1 VSGDIILVHG
11 LWMPRVAMTLLAAR
25 LARAGHRVHS
35 FGYRG
40 RAPLAS
46 NIERLAR
53 FVRERFD
60 GRPAHFVGHSLG
72 GVLVYD
78 TLSQHPDLASGHVVL
93 LGAPV
98 RGCHA
103 GRRLGGAALGR
114 WLLGACRERWHEHE
128 ARWTRREPLG
138 VIAGTL
144 PVGLGRLLGALPGD
158 NDGVVRVDETR
169 VHGMAEQVL
178 VREPHSLLTVS
189 PRVAALTAQFLRSGS
204 FA

>member
-1 VSGDIILVHG
+1 MSGEIILVHG

-25 LARAGHRVHS
+25 LAREGFRVHT

-53 FVRERFD
+53 FTHERVN
-60 GRPAHFVGHSLG
+60 GQPPHFVGHSLG

-78 TLSQHPDLASGHVVL
+78 TLSRHPDLASGHVVL

-103 GRRLGGAALGR
+103 GRRLSGAAVGR
-114 WLLGACRERWHEHE
+114 WLLGACRERWQEHE

-144 PVGLGRLLGALPGD
+144 PVGLGRLLGVLPGD
-158 NDGVVRVDETR
+158 NDGVVRVEETR
-169 VHGMAEQVL
+169 VDGMSDQAL

-189 PRVAALTAQFLRSGS
+189 TRVAALTAQFLRAGR

>member
-1 VSGDIILVHG
+1 
-11 LWMPRVAMTLLAAR
+11 MPRVAMTLLAAR
-25 LARAGHRVHS
+25 LARAGYRVHS

-53 FVRERFD
+53 FAREHVD

-78 TLSQHPDLASGHVVL
+78 TLSRHPELASGHVVL

-103 GRRLGGAALGR
+103 GRRLGGAAVGR
-114 WLLGACRERWHEHE
+114 WLLGACRERWQEHE
-128 ARWTRREPLG
+128 ARWMRREPLG

-144 PVGLGRLLGALPGD
+144 PLGLGRLLGTLPGD
-158 NDGVVRVDETR
+158 NDGVVRVDETG
-169 VHGMAEQVL
+169 VDGMSDRAL

>member
-1 VSGDIILVHG
+1 MNGEVILVHG
-11 LWMPRVAMTLLAAR
+11 LWMPRVAMTLLATR
-25 LARAGHRVHS
+25 LGRAGYRVHS

-46 NIERLAR
+46 NVERLAC
-53 FVRERFD
+53 FAREHFD

-78 TLSQHPDLASGHVVL
+78 TLSHNPELSSGHVVL

-98 RGCHA
+98 GGCHA
-103 GRRLGGAALGR
+103 GRRLGSRALGR
-114 WLLGACRERWHEHE
+114 WLLGACAARWQQHE
-128 ARWTRREPLG
+128 ARWPRGEPLG

-144 PVGLGRLLGALPGD
+144 PLGLGRLLGALPGD
-158 NDGVVRVDETR
+158 NDGVVCVEETR
-169 VHGMAEQVL
+169 IEGMSDRAL

-189 PRVAALTAQFLRSGS
+189 SRVAALTAQFLRAGR

>member
-1 VSGDIILVHG
+1 VSGEIILVHG

-25 LARAGHRVHS
+25 LARAGYRVHT

-53 FVRERFD
+53 FAREHVD

-78 TLSQHPDLASGHVVL
+78 TLSRHPELASGHVVL

-114 WLLGACRERWHEHE
+114 WLLGACRERWQEHE

-158 NDGVVRVDETR
+158 NDGVVCVEETG
-169 VHGMAEQVL
+169 VHGMSDRVL

-189 PRVAALTAQFLRSGS
+189 PRVATLTAQFLRAGS

>member
-1 VSGDIILVHG
+1 MSGEVILVHG

-25 LARAGHRVHS
+25 LGRAGYRVHS

-53 FVRERFD
+53 FTREHID
-60 GRPAHFVGHSLG
+60 GQPAHFVGHSLG

-78 TLSQHPDLASGHVVL
+78 TLSRHPELASGHVVL

-103 GRRLGGAALGR
+103 GRHLGTRALGR
-114 WLLGACRERWHEHE
+114 WMLGACAARWQQHE
-128 ARWTRREPLG
+128 ARWSRREPLG

-158 NDGVVRVDETR
+158 NDGVVCVEETR
-169 VHGMAEQVL
+169 IEGMSDRAL

-189 PRVAALTAQFLRSGS
+189 PRVAALTAQFLRAGR